1 MQAFFKKIF
10 TIAVICAIGY
20 FILAYH
26 YIIIDNS
33 VRMLKK
39 SELTLK
45 YTFFSTKGKEI
56 NKILSIP
63 ELWDDEIGDLLV
75 EEDKLTEED
84 LEKYR
89 IKMEAEEEE
98 D

>member
-26 YIIIDNS
+26 YIIIANS